1 MRRTD
6 LVESIEPPPLS
17 SAVNGMARNLV
28 SHKHLKKFLIAR
40 KAPPPRGFCYA
51 GQIVHFFK

>member
-6 LVESIEPPPLS
+6 PVESIEPPPLS
-17 SAVNGMARNLV
+17 SVVNGTARNLV

-51 GQIVHFFK
+51 G